1 MNENKDWNYYTTFQV
16 EHPEY
21 GLYNRQLKIADDAAW
36 TEHLREYVDFLGSV
50 YGYSIR
56 DKVAVGG
63 MVFGNWVDNGH
74 PTFEDII
81 EEARAKEEK
90 KEDTFGFLD
99 PSAAKQEL
107 FDVYVAVNRL
117 KKLVEAEPLNAG
129 YHVRCFLDAVDE
141 RDTNFYEN
149 SPAGW

>member
-21 GLYNRQLKIADDAAW
+21 GLYKRQLKINDAASW
-36 TEHLREYVDFLGSV
+36 TDHLREYVDFLGTV

-63 MVFGNWVDNGH
+63 MVFGDWVTHGH

-81 EEARAKEEK
+81 EEANSVKETRE
-90 KEDTFGFLD
+90 EGLHTLD
-99 PSAAKQEL
+99 PFAEESDG
-107 FDVYVAVNRL
+107 FDVYAAVNRF
-117 KKLVEAEPLNAG
+117 KKLIDAEPLNAG
-129 YHVRCFLDAVDE
+129 YHVRCFLDAVDK
-141 RDTNFYEN
+141 RDTAYYE
-149 SPAGW
+149 GW